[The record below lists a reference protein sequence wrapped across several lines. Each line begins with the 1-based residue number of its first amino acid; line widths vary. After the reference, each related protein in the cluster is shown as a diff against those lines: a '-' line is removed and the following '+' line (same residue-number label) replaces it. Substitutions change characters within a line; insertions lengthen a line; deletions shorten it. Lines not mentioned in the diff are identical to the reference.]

1 MFAKEKDD
9 EELWEDLIT
18 YSLDKPGMKC
28 QYFEILMLLLY
39 KVILNYV

>member
-18 YSLDKPGMKC
+18 YSLDKPGKLV
-28 QYFEILMLLLY
+28 YD
-39 KVILNYV
+39 